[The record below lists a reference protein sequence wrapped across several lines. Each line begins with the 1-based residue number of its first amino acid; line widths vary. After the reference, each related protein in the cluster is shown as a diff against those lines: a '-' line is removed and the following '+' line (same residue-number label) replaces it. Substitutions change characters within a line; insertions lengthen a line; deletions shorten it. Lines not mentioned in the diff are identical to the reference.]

1 MNAEIQH
8 FCEKHVITKKMINNV
23 LLLVEEY
30 LGIYKMRS
38 ELIDVN
44 LTISYSEKRDTLEIV
59 FESAG
64 EEENMLEK
72 IEPDEL
78 GLSII
83 KGLTESIE
91 YTRVQEKNKLSM
103 FLKRG

>member
-1 MNAEIQH
+1 
-8 FCEKHVITKKMINNV
+8 MINNV
-23 LLLVEEY
+23 LLIIEEY
-30 LGIYKMRS
+30 LGIYKMQS
-38 ELIDVN
+38 KSIDVN

-64 EEENMLEK
+64 EEGNMFEM
-72 IEPDEL
+72 IEQDEI
-78 GLSII
+78 GLTII
-83 KGLTESIE
+83 KGLTENIE